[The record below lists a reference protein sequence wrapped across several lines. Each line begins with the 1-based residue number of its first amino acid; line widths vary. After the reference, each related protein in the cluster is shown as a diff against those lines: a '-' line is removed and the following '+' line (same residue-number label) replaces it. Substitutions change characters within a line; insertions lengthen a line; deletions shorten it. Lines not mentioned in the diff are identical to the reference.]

1 MSGEDSGHTTLGISD
16 AEAALRKERRVRRF
30 HTEEVTT
37 LRTLGFVLLA
47 LALAIRDLV
56 DVVEPLRLAAMVS
69 TLLAYSL
76 ASSWLLIRFY
86 GRLGR
91 IDLGLVLLVAD
102 LVPLG
107 AVVYLM
113 GGADSWIALLLLIR
127 VADQTNAGFKRCL
140 VFTHASLAT
149 FVIVALVER
158 STRADFVAS
167 EAMIAG
173 TVLYLAGLY
182 LSLCARTSDGLRSK
196 TRTAV
201 HASRT
206 LVQRLAA
213 QRDRLESQ
221 TEELEFARERAEAAN
236 QAKSEFLANISHE
249 IRTPLN
255 GVTGMTDVLLDTRVD
270 EEQRGYL
277 KIVRR
282 SADALVNIVND
293 VLDFSK
299 IEAGK
304 LEVEQIRFS
313 LPSLVQDIVELLA
326 VRARQK
332 GIMLTSSIADDVPET
347 LIGDPGRLRQ
357 LMVNLVGNALKFTEE
372 GTVAIELSAVGSRPD
387 EITLGVHV
395 RDTGVGIEPEK
406 LKHIFDAFAQ
416 ADASTTRRFGGT
428 GLGLAICKQLVEL
441 LGGRISATSQLGVGS
456 DFYFELPYLTAADE
470 GTRESISIPVHRR
483 QLAALETAGEVGVL
497 QRRLERWGVA
507 VSSSSKSHGLIDL
520 LALAAQEE
528 RPQSLVVVRS
538 RDPESAR
545 QTLDDLDTQ
554 LRTVA
559 AHSKVLCLVGPDS
572 HSDDPESRD
581 PSDDDWSALSEQ
593 CAAVLPASC
602 QDHQLA
608 SAVLVL
614 LTASENSFELPFI
627 DLETLGILRP
637 RTRLLLAE
645 DNRVNQKVAVR
656 LLERGGYAVD
666 VVDNGQLAVEAFAQ
680 GQFDAV
686 LMDVQ
691 MPVMDGLEASAAI
704 RELDQGESVPI
715 IAITAHAMKGDRERI
730 LAAGL
735 DDYIAKPIRAE
746 TLYAVLE
753 RALQGD
759 LESHLAGLTALE
771 EPA

>member
-1 MSGEDSGHTTLGISD
+1 MSSEDSGHTTLGISD
-16 AEAALRKERRVRRF
+16 AEAALRKERRVKRF

-69 TLLAYSL
+69 ALLAYSL
-76 ASSWLLIRFY
+76 VSSWLLIRFY

-91 IDLGLVLLVAD
+91 VDLGLVLLVAD
-102 LVPLG
+102 LIPLG

-127 VADQTNAGFKRCL
+127 VADQTNAGFRRCL
-140 VFTHASLAT
+140 IFTHAALAT
-149 FVIVALVER
+149 FLVIAFVES
-158 STRADFVAS
+158 STNPEFATS
-167 EAMIAG
+167 EAIIAG

-196 TRTAV
+196 TRAAV

-236 QAKSEFLANISHE
+236 HAKSEFLANISHE

-282 SADALVNIVND
+282 SADALVGIVND

-313 LPSLVQDIVELLA
+313 LHSLVQDIIELLA

-332 GIMLTSSIADDVPET
+332 GIVITSSIAEDVPET

-357 LMVNLVGNALKFTEE
+357 LMVNLVGNALKFTED
-372 GTVAIELSAVGSRPD
+372 GSVDIELNAVGSQPD

-406 LKHIFDAFAQ
+406 LRHIFDAFAQ

-428 GLGLAICKQLVEL
+428 GLGLAISKQLVEL
-441 LGGRISATSQLGVGS
+441 LGGRISADSEPGVGS
-456 DFYFELPYLTAADE
+456 VFYFELPFKTAADE
-470 GTRESISIPVHRR
+470 GSRESISIPLHRR
-483 QLAALETAGEVGVL
+483 QLAALEAVGEVGRL

-507 VSSSSKSHGLIDL
+507 VSSSASPLGMIDL
-520 LALAAQEE
+520 LALAAHEE
-528 RPQSLVVVRS
+528 RPQKLIVIKAG
-538 RDPESAR
+538 DTLEAR
-545 QTLDDLDTQ
+545 RLLDELSTQ
-554 LRTVA
+554 LQTVA
-559 AHSKVLCLVGPDS
+559 SDSKVLCLVDS
-572 HSDDPESRD
+572 PPNRD
-581 PSDDDWSALSEQ
+581 LLDGLDERA
-593 CAAVLPASC
+593 AAVLPSAC
-602 QDHQLA
+602 EDHELA
-608 SAVLVL
+608 AAVLVL
-614 LTASENSFELPFI
+614 LTAAENSFELPFL
-627 DLETLGILRP
+627 DLEALEQLRP
-637 RTRLLLAE
+637 QSRLLLAE
-645 DNRVNQKVAVR
+645 DNPVNQRVAVR
-656 LLERGGYAVD
+656 LLERGGYSVE
-666 VVDNGQLAVEAFAQ
+666 VVDNGKLAVEAFESEPFHAI
-680 GQFDAV
+680 

-691 MPVMDGLEASAAI
+691 MPIMDGLEASAAI
-704 RELDQGESVPI
+704 RNLKGGQHVPI

-735 DDYIAKPIRAE
+735 DDYVAKPIRAE

-759 LESHLAGLTALE
+759 LESRLSQLTALE